1 MGATTARSERK
12 IEMKTKMFAL
22 AMALFSLIAPTVS
35 ESFAQNFPTY
45 HPLGPAK
52 ATLWLPPAG
61 TSNIG
66 IVIMHRTAN
75 FLNLPACTE
84 MSNRGFVVLCL
95 NTRFDNNESQ
105 VIFEQTALDVKA
117 GVNFLRQN
125 QSGLG
130 ITKVILWGY
139 SGGGPAMS
147 FYQAVAEA
155 GVAFCQDPQKLIKC
169 DSSGSTSLVGLPP
182 ADGIVF
188 VDAHPGVGTIGML
201 RSNNP
206 SVKNENNPDRI
217 DKKLDPFDPKNG
229 YNQKGLSTYSDKF
242 KQAYFDGQSD
252 RVNRLIDEALEI
264 QQAIAAGKYPYT
276 DDAPFVIGKSTSA
289 KLFVLDTSILHST
302 VQPRALLKNDGTID
316 ATQIVESVRLPDPTV
331 AQTDKTFDGGSR
343 LLTVKSF
350 LSTNAIRSTNSI
362 DGIDYCSS
370 NDSTPCN
377 VQQISVPV
385 LFNAMGAYYFI
396 RDNEIHYELA
406 KSLDKEFIVIA
417 GLVHGITP
425 CDACPGGPYDHSV
438 ANFYDHVRDWLNK
451 PGRFN

>member
-1 MGATTARSERK
+1 LWATV
-12 IEMKTKMFAL
+12 FGL
-22 AMALFSLIAPTVS
+22 LFGLIASPS
-35 ESFAQNFPTY
+35 SAQNFPTY
-45 HPLGPAK
+45 HQLGPAK
-52 ATLWLPPAG
+52 ATLWRPTSG
-61 TSNIG
+61 TPHIA
-66 IVIMHRTAN
+66 IVMMHRTAS
-75 FLNLPACTE
+75 FLNLPACSE
-84 MSNRGFVVLCL
+84 MSNRGFVVLCV

-125 QSGLG
+125 QSGLTPG
-130 ITKVILWGY
+130 ITKVVLWGY

-147 FYQAVAEA
+147 FYQAVAQT
-155 GVAFCQDPQKLIKC
+155 GVSFCQDPQKLTKC
-169 DSSGSTSLVGLPP
+169 DSTGSTSLVGLPP

-206 SVKNENNPDRI
+206 SVKNEENPDRI
-217 DKKLDPFDPKNG
+217 DKKLDPFNPANG
-229 YNQKGLSTYSDKF
+229 YNPNGLSTYSKKF

-252 RVNRLIDEALEI
+252 RLNRLIDEALEI
-264 QQAIAAGKYPYT
+264 EQQIAAGDYPYT
-276 DDAPFVIGKSTSA
+276 DDAPFIIGKSTSA

-316 ATQIVESVRLPDPTV
+316 ATHIVESVRLPDPTV
-331 AQTDKTFDGGSR
+331 AQTDKTFDGGGR

-377 VQQISVPV
+377 VQQITVPV

-396 RDNEIHYELA
+396 RDNEIHYELV

-425 CDACPGGPYDHSV
+425 CNACAGGPYNNSQK
-438 ANFYDHVRDWLNK
+438 NFYDHVRDWLNK
-451 PGRFN
+451 PGRF

>member
-1 MGATTARSERK
+1 MSAKKMVLLWATV
-12 IEMKTKMFAL
+12 FGL
-22 AMALFSLIAPTVS
+22 LFGLIASPS
-35 ESFAQNFPTY
+35 SAQNFPTY
-45 HPLGPAK
+45 HQLGPAK
-52 ATLWLPPAG
+52 ATLWRPTSG
-61 TSNIG
+61 TPHIA
-66 IVIMHRTAN
+66 IVMMHRTGN

-84 MSNRGFVVLCL
+84 MSNRGFVVLCV

-117 GVNFLRQN
+117 GVTFLRQN
-125 QSGLG
+125 QSGLTPG

-155 GVAFCQDPQKLIKC
+155 GVGFCQDPQKLTKC

-229 YNQKGLSTYSDKF
+229 YNPNGLSTYSSKF

-252 RVNRLIDEALEI
+252 RLNRLIDEAQEI
-264 QQAIAAGKYPYT
+264 QQQIAAGDYPYT
-276 DDAPFVIGKSTSA
+276 DDAPFIIAKSTSA

-316 ATQIVESVRLPDPTV
+316 ATHIVESVRLPDPTV
-331 AQTDKTFDGGSR
+331 AQTDETFDGGGR

-396 RDNEIHYELA
+396 RDNEIHYELV

-425 CDACPGGPYDHSV
+425 CNACPGGPYNNSQK
-438 ANFYDHVRDWLNK
+438 NFYDHVRDWLNK
-451 PGRFN
+451 PGRF

>member
-1 MGATTARSERK
+1 
-12 IEMKTKMFAL
+12 MKTKTVFLAVFITGFVVAL
-22 AMALFSLIAPTVS
+22 LAC

-45 HPLGPAK
+45 HQLGPAK
-52 ATLWLPPAG
+52 ATLWRPTSG

-66 IVIMHRTAN
+66 IVIMHRTSN
-75 FLNLPACTE
+75 FLNLAACRE
-84 MSNRGFVVLCL
+84 MSNRGFVVLCI

-117 GVNFLRQN
+117 GVLFLRQN
-125 QSGLG
+125 QSGLTPG

-147 FYQAVAEA
+147 FYQAVAEN
-155 GVAFCQDPQKLIKC
+155 GIGFCQDPHKLVKC
-169 DSSGSTSLVGLPP
+169 DSTGSTSLVGLPP

-188 VDAHPGVGTIGML
+188 VDAHPGVATIGTL
-201 RSNNP
+201 RSLDP
-206 SVKNENNPDRI
+206 SVTNENNPDKKVN
-217 DKKLDPFDPKNG
+217 KKLDPFDPKNG
-229 YNQKGLSTYSDKF
+229 FNPNGVSTYSDKF
-242 KQAYFDGQSD
+242 KQAYFEGQSA
-252 RVNRLIDEALEI
+252 RLNRLIDEALEI

-289 KLFVLDTSILHST
+289 KLFTLDTSILHST
-302 VQPRALLKNDGTID
+302 VEPRALLKNDGSID
-316 ATQIVESVRLPDPTV
+316 NTHIVESVRLPVPTN
-331 AQTDKTFDGGSR
+331 AETNDTFDDGGK

-350 LSTNAIRSTNSI
+350 LSTNAILSTNSI

-377 VQQISVPV
+377 VQQVSVPA

-406 KSLDKEFIVIA
+406 KSQDKEFIVIA

-425 CDACPGGPYDHSV
+425 CNECPGGPYNNSQK
-438 ANFYDHVRDWLNK
+438 NFYDHVASWLNK
-451 PGRFN
+451 PGRF